1 MFLTMDDE
9 YGLFEVTLFPDVAR
23 QYTGGFSHYGP
34 YVVTGKVENQY
45 DSLSVTA
52 ESIEYV
58 EGRPAAV
65 FCRQRGGDPDV
76 SLQIAERHDLYASP
90 WESS

>member
-1 MFLTMDDE
+1 MFLPMDDE

-52 ESIEYV
+52 KSIEY
-58 EGRPAAV
+58 A
-65 FCRQRGGDPDV
+65 DV
-76 SLQIAERHDLYASP
+76 SLQIAERHDLHASP